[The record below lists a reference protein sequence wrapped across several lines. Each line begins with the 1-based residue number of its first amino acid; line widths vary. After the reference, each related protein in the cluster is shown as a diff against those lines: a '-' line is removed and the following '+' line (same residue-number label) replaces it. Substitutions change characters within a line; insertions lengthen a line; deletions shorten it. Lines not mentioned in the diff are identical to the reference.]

1 MAIRRWLARVNR
13 RTANHLTA
21 PFARY
26 VPGFGV
32 IVHRGRKTNRVYQTP
47 VMVFA
52 APDGYTVAL
61 IYGTHSQW
69 AKNVIAAGGCD
80 LQTRGRVEQLVAGSV
95 FHDESRALVPW
106 FPRMF
111 IALLRVADFLSLTR
125 RPPPRPPD
133 GDIGT

>member
-13 RTANHLTA
+13 RAANHLTA

-32 IVHRGRKTNRVYQTP
+32 IIHRGRKTDRVYQTP

-61 IYGTHSQW
+61 IYGAESQW
-69 AKNVIAAGGCD
+69 VKNVIAARGCD
-80 LQTRGRVEQLVAGSV
+80 LQTRGRLEHLAVDMV
-95 FHDESRALVPW
+95 FHDESRALIPW
-106 FPRMF
+106 LPRTF
-111 IALLRVADFLSLTR
+111 IALLRVADFLRLTR
-125 RPPPRPPD
+125 HPPRPAE
-133 GDIGT
+133 GDVVT

>member
-52 APDGYTVAL
+52 APDGYTAAL
-61 IYGTHSQW
+61 IYGTQSQW

-106 FPRMF
+106 LPRMF

>member
-13 RTANHLTA
+13 RAANHLTA

-32 IVHRGRKTNRVYQTP
+32 IIHRGRKTDRVYQTP

-61 IYGTHSQW
+61 IYGAESQW
-69 AKNVIAAGGCD
+69 VRNVIAAGGCD
-80 LQTRGRVEQLVAGSV
+80 LKTRGRLEHLAADMV
-95 FHDESRALVPW
+95 FHDESRALIPW
-106 FPRMF
+106 LPRRF

-125 RPPPRPPD
+125 RLPRPPD
-133 GDIGT
+133 GDVGS

>member
-13 RTANHLTA
+13 RAANHLTA

-32 IVHRGRKTNRVYQTP
+32 IIHRGRKTDRVYQTP

-61 IYGTHSQW
+61 IYGAESQW
-69 AKNVIAAGGCD
+69 VKNVIAAGGCD
-80 LQTRGRVEQLVAGSV
+80 LQTRGRVEELVAGRV
-95 FHDESRALVPW
+95 FHDESRASVPW
-106 FPRMF
+106 LPRKVLGM
-111 IALLRVADFLSLTR
+111 LRVADFLSLTR
-125 RPPPRPPD
+125 RPPHPPE
-133 GDIGT
+133 GEVGT

>member
-26 VPGFGV
+26 VAGFGV

-61 IYGTHSQW
+61 IYGTQSQW

-80 LQTRGRVEQLVAGSV
+80 LQTGGRVEQLVAGSV

>member
-61 IYGTHSQW
+61 IYGTQSQW

-80 LQTRGRVEQLVAGSV
+80 LQTRGRVEHLVAGSV

>member
-13 RTANHLTA
+13 RAANHLTA

-32 IVHRGRKTNRVYQTP
+32 IIHRGRKTDRVYQTP

-61 IYGTHSQW
+61 IYGAESQW
-69 AKNVIAAGGCD
+69 VKNVIAARGCD
-80 LQTRGRVEQLVAGSV
+80 LQTRGRLEHLAVDMV
-95 FHDESRALVPW
+95 FHDESRALIPW
-106 FPRMF
+106 LPRTF
-111 IALLRVADFLSLTR
+111 IALLRVADFLRLTR
-125 RPPPRPPD
+125 RPPRPAE
-133 GDIGT
+133 GDVVT

>member
-52 APDGYTVAL
+52 APDGYTAAL
-61 IYGTHSQW
+61 IYGTQSQW

-106 FPRMF
+106 LPRMF

-125 RPPPRPPD
+125 RRPPRPPD

>member
-13 RTANHLTA
+13 RAANHLTA

-26 VPGFGV
+26 LPGFGV
-32 IVHRGRKTNRVYQTP
+32 IIHRGRKTDRVYQTP

-61 IYGTHSQW
+61 IYGAESQW
-69 AKNVIAAGGCD
+69 VKNVVAAGGCD
-80 LQTRGRVEQLVAGSV
+80 LQTRGRLEHLATDMV
-95 FHDESRALVPW
+95 FHDESRALIPW
-106 FPRMF
+106 LPRRF

-125 RPPPRPPD
+125 RLPRRPD
-133 GDIGT
+133 GDVGS